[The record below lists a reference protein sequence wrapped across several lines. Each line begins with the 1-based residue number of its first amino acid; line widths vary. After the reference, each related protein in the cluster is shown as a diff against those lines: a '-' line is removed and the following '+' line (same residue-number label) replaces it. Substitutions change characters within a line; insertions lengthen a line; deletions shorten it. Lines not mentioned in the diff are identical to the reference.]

1 MKIAPISF
9 GKSVRVNG
17 STEQAFDIARLA
29 NEEKATK
36 AERAAHRE
44 AKAIFD
50 DVNIAPAQVV
60 TYKTPYNETEVYVV
74 SGIESE
80 RLDRIN
86 DEIALG
92 LIQAGDALN
101 DAHRYETSSNRQMNR
116 YNQKLRNLV
125 LNSATNYDISAK
137 YDKSGTRV
145 KSIDREYDSVY
156 AVAGNT
162 EQLDKLKAI
171 ISKTKGKAIILD
183 ATDLYTQGKT
193 NGLCAKAASEGK
205 EISFVVTGKKACDNV
220 SFMQQGWSSIHGI
233 SRRLQRFID
242 LRNTE
247 EQAKTIQE
255 AMEYDYKKEQ
265 K

>member
-29 NEEKATK
+29 NEKKATK
-36 AERAAHRE
+36 VERSAQKE

-50 DVNIAPAQVV
+50 DVNIGQAQVA
-60 TYKTPYNETEVYVV
+60 TYKTPYGNTEVYIV
-74 SGIESE
+74 SGIESK
-80 RLDRIN
+80 RLDKLN
-86 DEIALG
+86 DQVTLG
-92 LIQAGDALN
+92 IIQAGNALE
-101 DAHRYETSSNRQMNR
+101 DSHRFQTSTSRQMNHH
-116 YNQKLRNLV
+116 NQKVRDLL
-125 LNSATNYDISAK
+125 LNTATNYDISVG
-137 YDKSGTRV
+137 YDNSGTRV
-145 KSIDREYDSVY
+145 KAVDREYDSVY
-156 AVAGNT
+156 AVAGDA
-162 EQLDKLKAI
+162 EQLDKLKVI
-171 ISKTKGKAIILD
+171 ISKTKGKAIILN

-205 EISFVVTGKKACDNV
+205 EISFVVTGKDACDNI

-233 SRRLQRFID
+233 SRRIQRFIE

-255 AMEYDYKKEQ
+255 AMEYDYKKGQ